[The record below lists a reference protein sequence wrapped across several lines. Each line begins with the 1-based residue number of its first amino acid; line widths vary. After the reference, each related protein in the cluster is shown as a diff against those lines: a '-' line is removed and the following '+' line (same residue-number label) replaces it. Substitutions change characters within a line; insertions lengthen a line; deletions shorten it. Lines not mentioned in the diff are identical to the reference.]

1 MTKWIETTGRSEEDA
16 IAAALF
22 QLGLDRDDVSVEVL
36 ERAKSGFLGFGAS
49 PARVRV
55 SYEVADKEETK
66 VKAEPKK
73 AEPKPEVKP
82 EVKVEQPAPAPAPVV
97 EEVKQPEAVQE
108 EVEEET
114 ILVAK
119 SQWKP
124 TPAKKS
130 AREPRPKKNRSSESR
145 LQAGDEVII
154 GKSEKIPVSQAA
166 TTPVAEDDEKAQ
178 KIQQFLL
185 GLMEHLDVQAKP
197 EIGITEDGN
206 YKVLLQGDGLGAIIG
221 RRGET
226 LDAIQQL
233 TNYTVNRGQ
242 SKRVRIHIDAEGYR
256 AKREESLQHLALKV
270 AGKVVKYRKNMTL
283 EPMNAYERHVIHAA
297 LQDVPKVTTYSTGV
311 EPNRRTVVA
320 YNPNK

>member
-55 SYEVADKEETK
+55 SYEVADEVQPEAKVESKPE
-66 VKAEPKK
+66 VKAEKK
-73 AEPKPEVKP
+73 IEKKP
-82 EVKVEQPAPAPAPVV
+82 EVKVEAPAPVV
-97 EEVKQPEAVQE
+97 EEVKQPEP
-108 EVEEET
+108 EVVEET
-114 ILVAK
+114 ILAAK
-119 SQWKP
+119 SEW
-124 TPAKKS
+124 KS
-130 AREPRPKKNRSSESR
+130 APARKPARESRPKKNRSSGSR

-154 GKSEKIPVSQAA
+154 GKPERTPVSQAA
-166 TTPVAEDDEKAQ
+166 TTPVPEDDEKAQ
-178 KIQQFLL
+178 KIVNFLN
-185 GLMEHLDVQAKP
+185 GLMEHLDVEAKP
-197 EIGITEDGN
+197 EIGVTEDGN
-206 YKVLLQGDGLGAIIG
+206 YKVLLQGEGLGAIIG

-320 YNPNK
+320 YSPNK